1 MFNKL
6 YRNGQLIDLHIHTQY
21 SDGMY
26 TVKELLRFAELRG
39 LDVLSFTDHDLLDA
53 NFELREMGKGT
64 SKNCFC
70 GKIINGCEIAVIFE
84 GNKYEILA
92 YDFDL
97 DTLAKW
103 DVLNLDY
110 QFALEEKR
118 IETLKENATRLG
130 FKFTEGLQ
138 FDPIYRT
145 AHKTFF
151 YDLVKYPQNQAMFQ
165 HFGIGTGDN
174 FYRDHV
180 VKPGSLFYCYDI
192 INQTPSIEEACNR
205 VHEAGGICSFAH
217 PFNVYNVGNPKE
229 LIRDVNKLDILD
241 GFECI
246 HKKFSLAECEWM
258 SDFCDKNRLIKTG
271 GSDFHGDGFK
281 INGKRFAPEYLGYVQ
296 NANLEVRF
304 PLKKQM

>member
-26 TVKELLRFAELRG
+26 SVKELLRFAEMRG
-39 LDVLSFTDHDLLDA
+39 LDVMAFTDHDLLDA
-53 NFELREMGKGT
+53 NFEIRNMGTGR
-64 SKNCFC
+64 NCFC
-70 GKIINGCEIAVIFE
+70 GKIINGCEIAVVFE
-84 GNKYEILA
+84 GKKYEVLA

-110 QFALEEKR
+110 QFSLEEKR
-118 IETLKENATRLG
+118 IETLKENAARLG
-130 FKFTEGLQ
+130 FRFTEGLQ
-138 FDPIYRT
+138 FDPMYRT

-151 YDLVKYPQNQAMFQ
+151 YDLSKYPENKLMYQRY
-165 HFGIGTGDN
+165 GIGPGDN

-180 VKPGSLFYCYDI
+180 IKPGSLFYCYDI
-192 INQTPSIEEACNR
+192 IKETPSIEEVCNR

-217 PFNVYNVGNPKE
+217 AFKVYNEPNPKA
-229 LIRDVNKLDILD
+229 LVKKLNSMDILD

-246 HKKFSLAECEWM
+246 HKKFSLADSLWL
-258 SDFCDKNRLIKTG
+258 SDFCDKNRLLKTG

-281 INGKRFAPEYLGYVQ
+281 IDGKRFAPEYLGYVQ
-296 NANLEVRF
+296 KANLEIRF
-304 PLKKQM
+304 PIKNK

>member
-6 YRNGQLIDLHIHTQY
+6 YRNGQLIDMHIHTQY

-26 TVKELLRFAELRG
+26 SVKELLRFAEMRG
-39 LDVLSFTDHDLLDA
+39 LDVMAFTDHDLLDA
-53 NFELREMGKGT
+53 NFEVRNLTAG
-64 SKNCFC
+64 NNPFC
-70 GKIINGCEIAVIFE
+70 GKIVNGCEIAVVYE
-84 GNKYEILA
+84 GQKYEILA

-110 QFALEEKR
+110 QFSLEEKR
-118 IETLKENATRLG
+118 IETLKANATRLG
-130 FKFTEGLQ
+130 FRYTEGLK
-138 FDPIYRT
+138 FDPVHRT

-151 YDLVKYPQNQAMFQ
+151 HDLAKYPENQVLYQ
-165 HFGIGTGDN
+165 KYGVGKGDN

-180 VKPGSLFYCYDI
+180 IKPGSLFYCRDI
-192 INQTPSIEEACNR
+192 LEQTPSIVEACNR

-217 PFNVYNVGNPKE
+217 AFRVYKHPNPK
-229 LIRDVNKLDILD
+229 LLVKQLDKMDILD

-246 HKKFSLAECEWM
+246 HKKFSLKECQWM
-258 SDFCDKNRLIKTG
+258 TDYCDKNNLLKTG

-281 INGKRFAPEYLGYVQ
+281 IEGKRFAPEYLGYVQ
-296 NANLEVRF
+296 NADLEIKF
-304 PLKKQM
+304 PIKK

>member
-1 MFNKL
+1 MFNRL

-26 TVKELLRFAELRG
+26 SVKELLRFAEMRG
-39 LDVLSFTDHDLLDA
+39 LDVMAFTDHDLLDA
-53 NFELREMGKGT
+53 NFEVRNM
-64 SKNCFC
+64 SASNNPFC
-70 GKIINGCEIAVIFE
+70 GKIINGCEIAVVYE
-84 GNKYEILA
+84 GQKYEVLA

-110 QFALEEKR
+110 QFSLEEKR
-118 IETLKENATRLG
+118 IETLKNNASRLG
-130 FKFTEGLQ
+130 FRFTEGLK
-138 FDPIYRT
+138 FDPMYRT

-151 YDLVKYPQNQAMFQ
+151 HDLAKYPENQVLYQ
-165 HFGIGTGDN
+165 KYGVGKGDN

-180 VKPGSLFYCYDI
+180 IKPGSLFYCRDI
-192 INQTPSIEEACNR
+192 LEQTPSIVEACNR

-217 PFNVYNVGNPKE
+217 AFRVYQHPNPKT
-229 LIRDVNKLDILD
+229 LVKQLDAMDILD

-246 HKKFSLAECEWM
+246 HKKFSLSECEWM
-258 SDFCDKNRLIKTG
+258 TNYCDKNRLLKTG

-281 INGKRFAPEYLGYVQ
+281 IAGKRFAPEYLGYVQ
-296 NANLEVRF
+296 NADLEIKF
-304 PLKKQM
+304 PIKK